1 MPHHPLVRA
10 TGLVRR
16 FGLIRALDQVSL
28 EVDTGELVLLL
39 GANGAGKTTLLRAIA
54 GLVRPLRGRVEV
66 SGRDVHADPGARGS
80 VGFLSHH
87 AMVYDDLTPRENL
100 RFHAALHRLDGAER
114 EISAALE
121 LAGLT
126 GRADAPARGFSRGML
141 QRLALARADLHRPP
155 LLLLDEPF
163 TGLDPIAAAGLRQR
177 TASWHA
183 DGRGIVAVTHD
194 PATLW
199 DLATRVIVMQ
209 RGRVVHDEPRAGE
222 LDAFRSTLERWF
234 AV

>member
-1 MPHHPLVRA
+1 MPEPPLVRA

-16 FGLIRALDQVSL
+16 FGPIRALDQISL
-28 EVDTGELVLLL
+28 DVAAGELVLLL

-66 SGRDVHADPGARGS
+66 AGRDVHADPAARGS

-100 RFHAALHRLDGAER
+100 RFHAALHQLDDAER

-126 GRADAPARGFSRGML
+126 ARADAPARGFSRGML
-141 QRLALARADLHRPP
+141 QRLSLARADLHRPP

-163 TGLDPIAAAGLRQR
+163 TGLDPIAAAALRQR
-177 TASWHA
+177 IGRWHA
-183 DGRGIVAVTHD
+183 DRRGIVAVTHD
-194 PATLW
+194 PAPLW
-199 DLATRVIVMQ
+199 DLATRVTVLQ
-209 RGRVVHDEPRAGE
+209 RGRVVHDAPRDAD
-222 LDAFRSTLERWF
+222 LVAFRARLDQWF
-234 AV
+234 AA

>member
-1 MPHHPLVRA
+1 MPTHPLVRA
-10 TGLVRR
+10 TGLIRR

-28 EVDTGELVLLL
+28 EVDAGELVLLL

-66 SGRDVHADPGARGS
+66 SGRDVHADPGARGQL
-80 VGFLSHH
+80 GFLSHH

-114 EISAALE
+114 EISGALE
-121 LAGLT
+121 LVGLT

-163 TGLDPIAAAGLRQR
+163 TGLDPVAAAALRRRIEAWR
-177 TASWHA
+177 T
-183 DGRGIVAVTHD
+183 DGRGIIAVTHD

-199 DLATRVIVMQ
+199 DLATRVVVLE
-209 RGRVVHDEPRAGE
+209 RGRLVHDQPRVGE
-222 LDAFRSTLERWF
+222 LAAFRPALDEWF
-234 AV
+234 RA